1 MRLGGQLFEHAP
13 TPEGWTHK
21 IKQLGYR
28 AAYSPIHPGSTAEEK
43 KAYVEAAKAADIII
57 SELGTWSNPLSDDAQ
72 DAQNAIN
79 GCIAG
84 LALCEEAGITCCVN
98 IAGSKGKVW
107 CGPDARNY
115 TQETFDQIVESTRQ
129 IIDAVKPTRTFY
141 TLEMMPWAYPDS
153 AESYLD
159 LMKAIDRPAFGVHF
173 DPVNILNSPE
183 KLYKNGAV
191 IRDFVDRLG
200 HKIKSCHAKD
210 ITINENSFA
219 VEMREVGPGL
229 GVLDYET
236 FLTCVDKLSPDMP
249 LMLEHLEKPEQYDA
263 AAAHIRSTATR
274 LGISK
279 I

>member
-210 ITINENSFA
+210 IILRENLTVHLDEA
-219 VEMREVGPGL
+219 RPGL
-229 GVLDYET
+229 GALDYRA
-236 FLTCVDKLSPDMP
+236 FLSELAKLDADTPMF
-249 LMLEHLEKPEQYDA
+249 LEHLPSSEEYKLA
-263 AAAHIRSTATR
+263 ADHIR
-274 LGISK
+274 GIARELNVSL
-279 I
+279 